1 MKRVLIISYV
11 FPPVG
16 GAGVQRA
23 VKFTKYLP
31 RHGWEASVLTAA
43 NPSVPLF
50 DSSLEA
56 DVPAGTVVVRA
67 RTYEPSY
74 AAKASVASNGAAAS
88 RWSLKAMMKSA
99 ARSAAMT
106 CLQPDPQILWAP
118 DALRQGAKLLQQT
131 PHDAILVTA
140 PPFSSLIIGKKLS
153 QKFSIPLVVDYR
165 DEWELSNAHW
175 ENRRTGSVIARW
187 QRRQQAGVLRQ
198 TKAIVATTRAS
209 ADSIARTAA
218 DCGSRASSTAIYNG
232 YDPDDFSH
240 VGAEDEKTS
249 LRSGG
254 FRLTYT
260 GTLWQLTN
268 VEPLVRA
275 LEWLHSKNALKPG
288 EAMLTI
294 CGRRTPDQS
303 ELLGRLS
310 QTECKLDLRDYA
322 PHSEIP
328 KLLRASDCLCV
339 LLADTAD
346 AARVMPAKLFEY
358 MAARKPI
365 LAIAPPG
372 EVWEVLQGYP
382 AASIHAPGD
391 VEGIAASIQRYLSNR
406 GQNGDDQITSDA
418 AMKFSRDAQAAQL
431 SEVLNQVV
439 GDQSSKS
446 GGATPE

>member
-1 MKRVLIISYV
+1 MKRVLIISYA

-74 AAKASVASNGAAAS
+74 AAKASVAAAGAAAS
-88 RWSLKAMMKSA
+88 RWNLKRLMKSA
-99 ARSAAMT
+99 ARSVAMT

-118 DALRQGAKLLQQT
+118 DALRQGAKLLRQT
-131 PHDAILVTA
+131 PHDAILATA

-175 ENRRTGSVIARW
+175 ENRRTGSVIAGW

-198 TKAIVATTRAS
+198 AKAILATTRSS

-218 DCGSRASSTAIYNG
+218 KSGSRAPSTAIYNG
-232 YDPDDFSH
+232 YDPDDFVHES
-240 VGAEDEKTS
+240 ANDEQSST
-249 LRSGG
+249 RSGG
-254 FRLTYT
+254 FRMTYT

-275 LEWLHSKNALKPG
+275 LERLHSNSVLKPG
-288 EAMLTI
+288 DVTLTV
-294 CGRRTPDQS
+294 CGRRTPEQS
-303 ELLGRLS
+303 QLLGRLS
-310 QTECKLDLRDYA
+310 QAGCDLDLREYA

-328 KLLRASDCLCV
+328 KLLHASDCLCV
-339 LLADTAD
+339 LLADSAD

-382 AASIHAPGD
+382 AASVHAPSD
-391 VEGIAASIQRYLSNR
+391 IEGIAASIQRCISNR
-406 GQNGDDQITSDA
+406 GQFGDDQIASDA

-431 SEVLNQVV
+431 SAVLDQVI
-439 GDQSSKS
+439 GDQSSNS
-446 GGATPE
+446 GGPDPE